1 MSKIFISFLG
11 TSSYSKVT
19 YVYDDGETKI
29 KTCTRFVQVALV
41 NSLCSDW
48 GPQDRIIVFRTLRSN
63 VDNWLNSSR
72 NDNHG
77 LREDLTKLLAA
88 KNIPIE
94 TLNPGEDQDTNK
106 YIIPEGFD
114 EQQLWMIFSKLYD
127 TISKENEIYFDMT
140 HAFRTI
146 PLFATVLFNYCR
158 SMKGTVVKSI
168 HYGAYES
175 INQNID
181 RDTLGKMSDED
192 KAALEAPLINLNSVV
207 KLQAINE
214 AVTSAL
220 QFGEMGSTI
229 AILGAEHQ
237 ERELGFIIDDVV
249 RNIKDQ
255 LESLYFYTQ
264 TADIHKLRTG
274 SFFATIKNQIDYLN
288 EQTSTQHDPI
298 RRPVHELIN
307 RIYDELIDCGFVPMN
322 SDSNI
327 HAAIN
332 WTCKKNMVQQSVTVA
347 TEYIKE
353 SFAKLYRAEFNE
365 ELDKDTISGLLS
377 QKKVRYAGRKRMMAD
392 GTAITQGMYIPYIP
406 GKSVDY
412 VINAYLP
419 NQLKF
424 INWPSVV
431 EITTPYDRIRNLRNN
446 FNHAKG
452 VEGLQITTITALKE
466 YFMSNWN
473 QCLQILKKYQIN

>member
-19 YVYDDGETKI
+19 YVYDDGKTKI

-237 ERELGFIIDDVV
+237 ERELGYIIDDVV
-249 RNIKDQ
+249 RTIKDQ

-274 SFFATIKNQIDYLN
+274 NFFATIKNKIEDIKQH
-288 EQTSTQHDPI
+288 TSNQNDSI
-298 RRPVHELIN
+298 RRPVHELIDK
-307 RIYDELIDCGFVPMN
+307 IYNELIDCGFVPMN

-327 HAAIN
+327 HAAII

-377 QKKVRYAGRKRMMAD
+377 QKKVRYAGKKRMKAGGM
-392 GTAITQGMYIPYIP
+392 AITQGMYIPYIA
-406 GKSVDY
+406 GKPVDY

-424 INWPSVV
+424 INWKSVV
-431 EITTPYDRIRNLRNN
+431 EITTPYDQIRNLRNK
-446 FNHAKG
+446 FNHGNG
-452 VEGLQITTITALKE
+452 VEVLQITTITALKE
-466 YFMSNWN
+466 YFMSNWS
-473 QCLQILKKYQIN
+473 QCLQIIKKYQIN